1 MFLRLKTTL
10 VILIVSTVTVLSQQL
25 PFSNQYL
32 VNKHVLSPAFA
43 GITDNFEAFV
53 AYQRNTMHF
62 PGGPEYKSIFLSG
75 PVYGNM
81 SLGGSFTKSTVT
93 IFDGF
98 AGEFDYAYHLRV
110 SEKHFIHFGLSL
122 TFNENHIF
130 IDYNQYQSMQNDPY
144 MLKSRKSLS
153 YGFGLVYTYKTFQL
167 GVAMPRLGESSLIG
181 DSPADT
187 YTIGGLIRA
196 HASLIIDLSPSFN
209 IEPSIIVE
217 KVNVEPLWYNVSAL
231 MRIKEITYLEAH
243 YRQGNIMGF
252 GLGINAAKKLLL
264 AYSYDLSG
272 TGIMKYSSGIHE
284 ISIGFMI
291 GKGGDK
297 PYQRSAF
304 RSLPRQPYYEWV
316 E

>member
-1 MFLRLKTTL
+1 MLLRIKTTL
-10 VILIVSTVTVLSQQL
+10 VILIVSTVTALSQQL

-32 VNKHVLSPAFA
+32 VNRHVLSPAFA

-53 AYQRNTMHF
+53 SYQRNTMHF
-62 PGGPEYKSIFLSG
+62 PGGPEYKSIFMSG

-81 SLGGSFTKSTVT
+81 SLGGSVTKSTIT

-98 AGEFDYAYHLRV
+98 SGELDYAYHLRV
-110 SEKHFIHFGLSL
+110 SEKHFVHFGLSF

-153 YGFGLVYTYKTFQL
+153 YGFGLAYTYKTFQL
-167 GVAMPRLGESSLIG
+167 GVSLPRLGESRLMENEAG
-181 DSPADT
+181 AD
-187 YTIGGLIRA
+187 YTISGLLRA
-196 HASLIIDLSPSFN
+196 HASCSFNFSPSFSL
-209 IEPSIIVE
+209 EPSVIVE
-217 KVNVEPLWYNVSAL
+217 KSPVEPLWYNVSAL